1 MKKNVKFFS
10 TMYDKQIRYITSTKS
25 AIEQEKFVTTNLLL
39 KERLLGNE
47 NINKQFNEKATNYRI
62 NNGQAIII

>member
-1 MKKNVKFFS
+1 
-10 TMYDKQIRYITSTKS
+10 MYDKQIRYITSTKL

-62 NNGQAIII
+62 NNKQAIIINTN

>member
-1 MKKNVKFFS
+1 MSTKPEIERKKFS
-10 TMYDKQIRYITSTKS
+10 T
-25 AIEQEKFVTTNLLL
+25 VNCLL

-62 NNGQAIII
+62 NNKQAIIINTN